1 MKALP
6 DIATSSKRFFLL
18 SSMYFDTQ
26 GKVIDMYI
34 HGEREREIGRERERA
49 LFPSCLYVCMI
60 HVCVR
65 VCRER
70 ETERETERERE
81 TDRERDTLGFR
92 CVVSEYMSRMLPNML
107 QYRPLLTQV

>member
-26 GKVIDMYI
+26 GKVIDMYT
-34 HGEREREIGRERERA
+34 HTQRERERERERA

-70 ETERETERERE
+70 ETERETERER
-81 TDRERDTLGFR
+81 DRE
-92 CVVSEYMSRMLPNML
+92 SERYLR
-107 QYRPLLTQV
+107 V